1 MILIIA
7 GTDRKNSNTR
17 KIANHVQAL
26 FTENGADTQLLD
38 LAELQQSSMGGPF
51 YGKAVGPDPLVRA
64 QELVLNA
71 DGVYVCVPEYNG
83 SMPGALKYFI
93 DHWKYP
99 DAFEFRPF
107 ALCGLGTTWGGL
119 RPVEHLQGVFGYRN
133 AFIYP
138 ERVFLRDIYKIMQDG
153 ALTDAFLVDLLRKQ
167 VQGFMA
173 FVNALKAA
181 GLDANSRRTTAK
193 PS

>member
-1 MILIIA
+1 VILIIA

-26 FTENGADTQLLD
+26 FTENGAETQLLD
-38 LAELQQSSMGGPF
+38 LAELQQSSMGGPY
-51 YGKAVGPDPLVRA
+51 YGKAVGPDALVRA

-71 DGVYVCVPEYNG
+71 DGIYVCVPEYNG

-138 ERVFLRDIYKIMQDG
+138 ERVFLREIYKIMQDG
-153 ALTDAFLVDLLRKQ
+153 ALTDPFLLDLLRKQ
-167 VQGFMA
+167 VQGFLA

-181 GLDANSRRTTAK
+181 GLDANSRRTTAS

>member
-1 MILIIA
+1 MILIIS

-17 KIANHVQAL
+17 KIANQVQSL
-26 FTENGADTQLLD
+26 FTDNGAETQLLD
-38 LAELQQSSMGGPF
+38 LAELQQTGMGGPF
-51 YGKAVGPDPLVRA
+51 YGKAVGPQSLVDA
-64 QELVLNA
+64 QELVLKA
-71 DGVYVCVPEYNG
+71 DGIYVCVPEYNG

-138 ERVFLRDIYKIMQDG
+138 ERVFLRDIYKLMQEG
-153 ALTDAFLVDLLRKQ
+153 SLTDPFLLDLLRSQ
-167 VQGFMA
+167 VRGFLA

-181 GLDANSRRTTAK
+181 GLDANSRRAAT